1 MITTRFLNRN
11 SLLAFICAIFVFAIN
26 SQIRA
31 QIPPE
36 QAKMAAAIP
45 LTTQLLDKLD
55 KLATTIGA
63 DAEAKTQYAAVGKDS
78 TMTPDNAQSVID
90 SKYPKLAAAFKTAGM
105 TIDEFMKVM
114 TALPITVALAEMADT
129 PEEGT
134 AAANVAFYKA
144 NKDRIAA
151 TLTKLEGL
159 EK

>member
-11 SLLAFICAIFVFAIN
+11 FFLALTCAILVFAI
-26 SQIRA
+26 SPATHA

-55 KLATTIGA
+55 KLATTISA

-78 TMTPDNAQSVID
+78 SMTPDSAQSVID
-90 SKYPKLAAAFKTAGM
+90 SKYPKLASAFKSAGI
-105 TIDEFMKVM
+105 TVDEFMKVM
-114 TALPITVALAEMADT
+114 TSLPITAALAEMGGT

-144 NKDRIAA
+144 NKDRVTA